1 MRAYVLAACLV
12 TSVALPAAAVPA
24 EYGPETGVSQINYRT
39 YHREGGRWGYGVDC
53 RELRRS
59 CLYKDELGE
68 TGRGNCARYREMCR

>member
-12 TSVALPAAAVPA
+12 TTLALPAAAVPA
-24 EYGPETGVSQINYRT
+24 EYGSGPGVSQIAYRT
-39 YHREGGRWGYGVDC
+39 YSREGRHWGYGADC
-53 RELRRS
+53 RELRRA

>member
-12 TSVALPAAAVPA
+12 TTLAWPAAAVPVEFGSEA
-24 EYGPETGVSQINYRT
+24 GVVQVNQRGYSRDS
-39 YHREGGRWGYGVDC
+39 GRWGYGADC

-59 CLYKDELGE
+59 CLYKEELGE